1 MTQPLT
7 TATTWYAL
15 RYHPRA
21 LKVTETSLHG
31 VLLIEPRIF
40 PDDRGFFFE
49 TYHRDR
55 FRDLG
60 ITDDFVQDNH
70 SRSRRNVVRGLHYQE
85 PNGQGKL
92 VRCARGAVWDVAVDV
107 REGSPTFGQWFG
119 VELNDENQHM
129 LWIPRGF
136 AHGFCALTDA
146 DLVYKC
152 TDYYAPP
159 SERTIL
165 WNDPEIAIAWP
176 ISASDAIVSAKDLA
190 GSSLRDA
197 ARV

>member
-1 MTQPLT
+1 
-7 TATTWYAL
+7 L

-21 LKVTETSLHG
+21 LKVTETSLSG

-40 PDDRGFFFE
+40 PDDRGIFFE
-49 TYHRDR
+49 TYHRER
-55 FRDLG
+55 FRDIG
-60 ITDDFVQDNH
+60 ITDEFVQDNH
-70 SRSRRNVVRGLHYQE
+70 SRSKKNVVRGLHYQE

-92 VRCARGAVWDVAVDV
+92 VRCARGAIFDVAVDV

-119 VELNDENQHM
+119 VELTDENQHM

-152 TDYYAPP
+152 TDYYAPA

-165 WNDPEIAIAWP
+165 WNDRSIGIEWP
-176 ISASDAIVSAKDLA
+176 IAEAAAIVSAKDLA
-190 GSSLRDA
+190 GTSLREA
-197 ARV
+197 IVVPA